1 MLDHILLPIDV
12 RKPGVWSKAL
22 DIGVNLA
29 RQNGATLHVLFVAPK
44 LEHNLNKFPEDYR
57 PALETYVQEHVPAD
71 VAAKAVLRSGSAH
84 REICAAARE
93 LSADLIVMGSHDPEM
108 KDALLG
114 SNASSVVLHAPTSV
128 YVVR

>member
-1 MLDHILLPIDV
+1 MLQHILLPVDV
-12 RKPGVWSKAL
+12 RKPKAWGKAL
-22 DIGVNLA
+22 DIAVNLA

-57 PALETYVQEHVPAD
+57 PALETYVKENVPAD
-71 VAAKAVLRSGSAH
+71 VSAKAELRSGSEH
-84 REICAAARE
+84 REICAAAKK
-93 LSADLIVMGSHDPEM
+93 LNCDLIVMGSHDPEL

-114 SNASSVVLHAPTSV
+114 SNASAVVLHAPTSV

>member
-1 MLDHILLPIDV
+1 MLDQILLPIDI
-12 RKPGVWSKAL
+12 RKPKAWGRAL
-22 DIGVNLA
+22 DVATNLA

-44 LEHNLNKFPEDYR
+44 LEQNLNRFPEDYR
-57 PALETYVQEHVPAD
+57 PALEKYVKETVPSD
-71 VAAKAVLRSGSAH
+71 VKAKAVLRSGSAH

-93 LSADLIVMGSHDPEM
+93 LKVDLIVMGSHDPEL

-114 SNASSVVLHAPTSV
+114 SNASVVVLHAPTSV

>member
-12 RKPGVWSKAL
+12 RKPHVWDKAC
-22 DIGVNLA
+22 DIATNLA

-44 LEHNLNKFPEDYR
+44 LERNLNRFPEDYR
-57 PALETYVQEHVPAD
+57 PALESYVKDRVPSE
-71 VAAKAVLRSGSAH
+71 VATKTLIRSGSAH

-93 LSADLIVMGSHDPEM
+93 LAVDLVVMGSHDPELR
-108 KDALLG
+108 DAFLG

>member
-1 MLDHILLPIDV
+1 MLDNILLPVDI
-12 RKPGVWSKAL
+12 RKPKAWAKAL
-22 DIGVNLA
+22 DIAISLA

-57 PALETYVQEHVPAD
+57 PALDKYVKENVPED
-71 VAAKAVLRSGSAH
+71 VTAKADIRAGSAH
-84 REICAAARE
+84 REICAAAKK
-93 LSADLIVMGSHDPEM
+93 LKCDLIVMGSHDPEM